1 MYKWAIAVRL
11 FTNAARLSSFT
22 RNTLKSTLVPL
33 LGGNDMATK
42 LNRSAFREL
51 IEQDIAWL
59 LAQPR
64 TLERDHIEHIL
75 ENAERAYYDTTESS
89 KEEANDCRCDP
100 NDDPEWMHEC
110 LGSAS

>member
-1 MYKWAIAVRL
+1 MRHAGL
-11 FTNAARLSSFT
+11 QFTTELGAHYWLG
-22 RNTLKSTLVPL
+22 LVPL

-42 LNRSAFREL
+42 INRSAFFEL

-75 ENAERAYYDTTESS
+75 KDAEGAYYGTTGPSKERASVAADVLADDAVEDDEDAWPMSGSS
-89 KEEANDCRCDP
+89 WTK
-100 NDDPEWMHEC
+100 
-110 LGSAS
+110 LS